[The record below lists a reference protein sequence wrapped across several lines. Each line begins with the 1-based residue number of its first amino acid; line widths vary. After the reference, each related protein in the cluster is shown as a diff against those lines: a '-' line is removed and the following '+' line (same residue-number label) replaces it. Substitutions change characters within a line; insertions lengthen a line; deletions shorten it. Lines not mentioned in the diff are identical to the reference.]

1 MLQKTKECLNTIK
14 RYLGRIFM
22 KFERDEC
29 SLEISFC
36 VRSIRIFTLFSG
48 DSYYEQLALFMITG
62 NYVASYM

>member
-1 MLQKTKECLNTIK
+1 
-14 RYLGRIFM
+14 M
-22 KFERDEC
+22 KFERVEC

-48 DSYYEQLALFMITG
+48 DSYYEQLAWFMITG